1 MKIKK
6 MRIILLSGVLVLM
19 SLNFAL
25 SQNTFKPMRDT
36 VSFKKS
42 LEATAQK
49 TNTIKSDFVQEKNL
63 SVLSEKIISKGQFYF
78 KKSNLLRWEYTTP
91 FQYIIAL
98 NGDNVM
104 IKDGNKVSK
113 YDVQSNKMFKE
124 INDMMV
130 GMVQGKLLG
139 NKSFKLKYLED
150 DKYYIVQ
157 SIPLQKNKKEFLKEI
172 YLFFD
177 KKDIAVSK
185 INFVEPSGDYTDI
198 TFTSRQMNLEI
209 PNEKFVIK

>member
-1 MKIKK
+1 MKN
-6 MRIILLSGVLVLM
+6 ILLLVMLM
-19 SLNFAL
+19 LLSWSAVF
-25 SQNTFKPMRDT
+25 SQNSFKPMRDT

-42 LEATAQK
+42 LEASAQK

-78 KKSNLLRWEYTTP
+78 KKSNFLRWEYTTP

-139 NKSFKLKYLED
+139 NKSFKINYLED
-150 DKYYIVQ
+150 EKYFIVQ

-198 TFTSRQMNLEI
+198 AFTSRQMNVEI
-209 PNEKFVIK
+209 PNEKFIIK